1 MPLLGDGKK
10 QKLRSNN
17 MPNHRENIKS
27 NGEEKQMPEK
37 NPRKKCRKQKA
48 TMNWEAWG
56 PLFLCI
62 GEGFSE
68 HEKKMNTNITSTRT
82 PTQTLGIKI
91 QTLMRLYHSF
101 IRLLMLLEMFL
112 QARYGKK
119 RQQTYNMLL
128 FIHPCVWGY
137 IFCEVFIFLLTS
149 CLLEKKRKF
158 THFSAFNLFCLWHS
172 LLVDVFAVRLRH
184 HRWGFFSFPMFKDSK
199 GSPDTMWWSLAK
211 KKRSSE

>member
-1 MPLLGDGKK
+1 MEKSKSCVAIICQIIGKISSQMGKK
-10 QKLRSNN
+10 NKCQKKI
-17 MPNHRENIKS
+17 REK
-27 NGEEKQMPEK
+27 MPE
-37 NPRKKCRKQKA
+37 
-48 TMNWEAWG
+48 TEG
-56 PLFLCI
+56 HHEL

-91 QTLMRLYHSF
+91 QTQLRLYHSF

-149 CLLEKKRKF
+149 CLLEKKKIYSFFRIQF
-158 THFSAFNLFCLWHS
+158 VLSLTFFASRCFCCSSSSSSLEFLFIS
-172 LLVDVFAVRLRH
+172 NV
-184 HRWGFFSFPMFKDSK
+184 
-199 GSPDTMWWSLAK
+199 
-211 KKRSSE
+211 

>member
-1 MPLLGDGKK
+1 MGKK
-10 QKLRSNN
+10 NKCQKK
-17 MPNHRENIKS
+17 KS
-27 NGEEKQMPEK
+27 E
-37 NPRKKCRKQKA
+37 KKCRKQKA
-48 TMNWEAWG
+48 TMNWEARG

-91 QTLMRLYHSF
+91 QTLVRLYHSF

-128 FIHPCVWGY
+128 SIHPCVWEY

-149 CLLEKKRKF
+149 CLLEKKKIYSFFRIQF
-158 THFSAFNLFCLWHS
+158 VLSLTFFASRCFCSSSSSSSLGFLFIS
-172 LLVDVFAVRLRH
+172 NV
-184 HRWGFFSFPMFKDSK
+184 
-199 GSPDTMWWSLAK
+199 
-211 KKRSSE
+211 

>member
-1 MPLLGDGKK
+1 MEKSKSCVAIICQIIGKISSQMGKK
-10 QKLRSNN
+10 NKCQKK
-17 MPNHRENIKS
+17 KS
-27 NGEEKQMPEK
+27 E
-37 NPRKKCRKQKA
+37 KKCRKQKA

-149 CLLEKKRKF
+149 CLL
-158 THFSAFNLFCLWHS
+158 
-172 LLVDVFAVRLRH
+172 
-184 HRWGFFSFPMFKDSK
+184 
-199 GSPDTMWWSLAK
+199 K
-211 KKRSSE
+211 KKENLLIFPHSICFVSDILC